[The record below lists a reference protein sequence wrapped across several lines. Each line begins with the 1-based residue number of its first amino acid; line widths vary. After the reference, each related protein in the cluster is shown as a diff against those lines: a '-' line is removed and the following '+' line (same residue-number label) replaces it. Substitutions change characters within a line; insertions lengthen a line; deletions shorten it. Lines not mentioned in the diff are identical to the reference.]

1 MSFTLS
7 YEPSTLTRLL
17 SCHSTF
23 ERISRDSATPLVTLG
38 RWSRAPHSR
47 CVRAVRRYRR
57 RACCCH
63 SSADAEQL
71 WLSRGDA
78 SLPLV

>member
-1 MSFTLS
+1 MRAGGRVEAPLLELEPPPDVHPQIPSAELEMSFTLS

-38 RWSRAPHSR
+38 R
-47 CVRAVRRYRR
+47 
-57 RACCCH
+57 
-63 SSADAEQL
+63 
-71 WLSRGDA
+71 
-78 SLPLV
+78 